1 MLLTYRLAYLW
12 HLELK
17 MNMYT
22 KLSFGALC
30 GCTSSGTMLHCRA
43 HPTAVRDHTTILSLR
58 LISICVC
65 LFLEPRLHAGRVYAD
80 AK

>member
-30 GCTSSGTMLHCRA
+30 GCTGIGMMLRRA
-43 HPTAVRDHTTILSLR
+43 HPTGVRDQTTILFLR
-58 LISICVC
+58 LNSICVC
-65 LFLEPRLHAGRVYAD
+65 LCLEPRPHAERVYAD